1 MTIEQLSMR
10 ELGKLTAEQL
20 KEIDHP
26 IPVTSN
32 GVPVAWLAPLTAA
45 ERRRAQLIAEGRLRP
60 GRREAVPAWRPLP
73 QSKEGPSLSEILT
86 EMREQER
93 T

>member
-1 MTIEQLSMR
+1 MTRPARAADEGR
-10 ELGKLTAEQL
+10 PA
-20 KEIDHP
+20 
-26 IPVTSN
+26 TSN
-32 GVPVAWLAPLTAA
+32 GVPVAGLPLTAA